1 MFSGRVGGRLR
12 NLGSF
17 HGVTIGPLITE
28 EGEEGGG
35 SGEEGGEV
43 DASGDV
49 DGSDGE
55 EMSTRAILVGS
66 PC

>member
-1 MFSGRVGGRLR
+1 MGGRLR

-28 EGEEGGG
+28 EGEEG
-35 SGEEGGEV
+35 GEEGGEV

-66 PC
+66 PR

>member
-1 MFSGRVGGRLR
+1 MKGVRPQAGFVSRHEESG
-12 NLGSF
+12 
-17 HGVTIGPLITE
+17 E

-66 PC
+66 PR